1 MTRLTYISTKSYN
14 ISNKHSRGG
23 IEMIL
28 MIDNYDSFVYNL
40 VQYIGELGEEIVVK
54 RNDEITVKEIEDLDP
69 EIIVLSPGPC
79 SPKEAGVCIDA
90 VNYFKGKKPIL
101 GICLGHQTIG
111 HVFGG
116 NVIKAIKPV
125 HGKVHSINHNNEG
138 VFKNLNNPLNVTR
151 YHSLVID
158 NEKLPDDLEVTAL
171 TKENEIMGIR
181 HKKYLIEGVQFHP
194 EAILSEQ
201 GHEILRNFIKEARRG
216 GEM

>member
-1 MTRLTYISTKSYN
+1 
-14 ISNKHSRGG
+14 
-23 IEMIL
+23 MIL

-40 VQYIGELGEEIVVK
+40 VQYIGELGEEVLIK
-54 RNDEITVKEIEDLDP
+54 RNDEISLEEITKLNP
-69 EIIVLSPGPC
+69 EMIFLSPGPC
-79 SPKEAGVCIDA
+79 SPKEAGICIEI
-90 VNYFKGKKPIL
+90 VNEFKGKKPIF

-116 NVIKAIKPV
+116 KVLKANQPV
-125 HGKVHSINHNNEG
+125 HGKVHSIKHINEG
-138 VFKNLNNPLNVTR
+138 VFKGLNNPLNVTR

-158 NEKLPDDLEVTAL
+158 LESLPKDLEVTAI

-201 GHEILRNFIKEARRG
+201 GHDILKNFIKQAREG
-216 GEM
+216 GLK